1 MKMNTFSKMS
11 IAAALAMGLAVGL
24 APALHADN
32 TLQCIIK
39 NDAGEPAVKAEFILR
54 SPEQN
59 KEWKKKT
66 NDKGEIEFKGL
77 KDGKYNLEGGWENHL
92 LTKAKGLEIS
102 GNKVNT
108 CAPVFVNVAK
118 LNTLLSSANTLM
130 ISGKNDEAIAKSDEI
145 LVIAPDLPNP
155 MVIKAVA
162 LANKGMLDDA
172 MKNIEAA
179 AAIDEAQKPK
189 IELVRM
195 QALSSQAGA
204 ALQKK
209 DFDGAIA
216 KYQEIAKLKPG
227 EATTYYNLSLAY
239 GHKGDLNASLVSLEK
254 AIALKPDDA
263 EFLERKKQIEAMLE
277 KQLNQELKAK

>member
-1 MKMNTFSKMS
+1 MKIATFSKMAS
-11 IAAALAMGLAVGL
+11 AALVAAAMTSPLW
-24 APALHADN
+24 ADN
-32 TLQCIIK
+32 TLQCTIK
-39 NDAGEPAVKAEFILR
+39 NDAGEPAVKQEFILR

-77 KDGKYNLEGGWENHL
+77 KTGKYNLEGGWDNHL

-108 CAPVFVNVAK
+108 CAPVFVNVGK
-118 LNTLLSSANTLM
+118 LNTLLSNANTLM
-130 ISGKNDEAIAKSDEI
+130 IGGKNDEAIAKSDEI
-145 LVIAPDLPNP
+145 LAIAPDLPNP

-162 LANKGMLDDA
+162 LANKGMLDEA

-179 AAIDEAQKPK
+179 AALDEQHKPK
-189 IELVRM
+189 VELVHM
-195 QALSSQAGA
+195 QALSAQASSS
-204 ALQKK
+204 LQKK

-227 EATTYYNLSLAY
+227 EATTYYNMSLAY
-239 GHKGDLNASLVSLEK
+239 GHKGDLNEALVSLEK
-254 AIALKPDDA
+254 AIALKPDDV
-263 EFLERKKQIEAMLE
+263 EFLERKKQIEGMLD
-277 KQLNQELKAK
+277 KQLNQELKLK